1 MSNADAIVHSMV
13 SCAKVSGAMCGP
25 PACQMRACEFEFPD
39 GLRLAQGGSHGSHSQ
54 CDVRD
59 NPFTARGAKLQ
70 LTLTARGEMRG
81 QVPAGTLTRPIWDA
95 SPPVVPQVI
104 PKV

>member
-25 PACQMRACEFEFPD
+25 PACQMRACEFELPG
-39 GLRLAQGGSHGSHSQ
+39 GLRLAQGGIHGSHSQ

-59 NPFTARGAKLQ
+59 SPFTASRREVAID
-70 LTLTARGEMRG
+70 ADRAGENAG
-81 QVPAGTLTRPIWDA
+81 QVEVR
-95 SPPVVPQVI
+95 
-104 PKV
+104 